1 MGAPAAS
8 SSGRVRV
15 LVADDHRL
23 FADALTVLLAGEEA
37 IECVGVAADGQQAL
51 EQAAELQPDVVL
63 MDISMPV
70 LDGFEATRQ
79 LRRDHPEVQVVVLTG
94 SSAEQDVA
102 RARKAGASGY
112 LTKDAIAANL
122 VDAILQAARP

>member
-1 MGAPAAS
+1 MGPPAAS
-8 SSGRVRV
+8 PVRV

-23 FADALTVLLAGEEA
+23 FADALTVMLAGEDT
-37 IECVGVAADGQQAL
+37 IECVGIAGNGREAL
-51 EQAAELQPDVVL
+51 ERTAELHPDVVL

-70 LDGFEATRQ
+70 LDGLEATRQ
-79 LRRDHPEVQVVVLTG
+79 LRRDHPDVQVVVLTG

-122 VDAILQAARP
+122 VDAILQAARG

>member
-1 MGAPAAS
+1 MGPPAAIP
-8 SSGRVRV
+8 VRV

-23 FADALTVLLAGEEA
+23 FADALTVMLDTEDS
-37 IECVGVAADGQQAL
+37 IECVGVAADGREAL
-51 EQAAELQPDVVL
+51 ERTAELHPDVVL

-70 LDGFEATRQ
+70 LDGLEATRR
-79 LRRDHPEVQVVVLTG
+79 LRRDHPDVHVVVLTG

-122 VDAILQAARP
+122 VDAILQAARE